1 MKNENKRLSLIS
13 KNEMAIHRLL
23 EKTLQRWLHR
33 NKVLVIFGTRR
44 VGKTVLIHE
53 LAAQRGEDA
62 LVLNGE
68 DMDVQ
73 ELLARRS
80 AANYRQIIGNCSLV
94 VIDEAQAVPEIG
106 CILKLMID
114 SLPNITV
121 IASGSSAFDL
131 GNQTGE
137 PLTGRSLR
145 FQLHPF
151 TNNELRNHYG
161 YPAEYALLRDR
172 MLYGCYP
179 EVVTASDYAEKEMY
193 LKNLVQDYL
202 LKDIL
207 AYEGIKNASK
217 LSSLLRL
224 IAFQV
229 GSEVSYQ
236 ELGSQLGLSRI
247 TVESYL
253 DLLSKVFILFK
264 LPAYSSNPRKE
275 ISKGAK
281 WYFYDTGVRNALI
294 ADFRQPGLRNDLGAL
309 WENFVVSEFKK
320 RQETVG
326 DKETQFYFW
335 RTYNQQE
342 VDLLEVHEKG
352 DMKAYEI
359 KWKWDKPARFPAAF
373 RTAYPRASLNMVDS
387 ANLFDY
393 FDASIEMHDE

>member
-1 MKNENKRLSLIS
+1 
-13 KNEMAIHRLL
+13 MAVHRLL
-23 EKTLQRWLHR
+23 EKPLQRWLHR

-53 LAAQRGEDA
+53 LATQRGEDA

-68 DMDVQ
+68 DMDIQ

-80 AANYRQIIGNCSLV
+80 AANYRQIVGNRNLV

-106 CILKLMID
+106 NVLKLMID
-114 SLPNITV
+114 SLPGITI

-131 GNQTGE
+131 SNQTGE
-137 PLTGRSLR
+137 PLIGRSLR

-161 YPAEYALLRDR
+161 FAAEYASLRDR
-172 MLYGCYP
+172 LLYGCYP
-179 EVVTASDYAEKEMY
+179 EVVTAIDYAEKEMY

-207 AYEGIKNASK
+207 AYEGVKNANK
-217 LSSLLRL
+217 LASLLRL
-224 IAFQV
+224 VAFQV
-229 GSEVSYQ
+229 GAEVSYQ
-236 ELGSQLGLSRI
+236 ELGTQLGLSRV

-264 LPAYSSNPRKE
+264 LPAYSTNPRKE

-294 ADFRQPGLRNDLGAL
+294 GDFRQPGLRPDLGAL

-320 RQETVG
+320 LQETAG
-326 DKETQFYFW
+326 DQETQFYFW
-335 RTYNQQE
+335 RSYNQQE
-342 VDLLEVHEKG
+342 VDLVQVHEKG
-352 DMKAYEI
+352 ELKAYEI
-359 KWKWDKPARFPAAF
+359 KWKWDKPARFLAAF
-373 RTAYPRASLNMVDS
+373 RTAYPQASLQMVHIG
-387 ANLFDY
+387 NFFDY
-393 FDASIEMHDE
+393 FNEPVEIHGV